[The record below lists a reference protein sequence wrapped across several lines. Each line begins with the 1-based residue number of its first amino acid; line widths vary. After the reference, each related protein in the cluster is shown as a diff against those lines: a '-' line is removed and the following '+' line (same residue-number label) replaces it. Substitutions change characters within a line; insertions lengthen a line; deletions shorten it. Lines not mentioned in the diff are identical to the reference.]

1 MKLFNL
7 ALSSSECRMTRKRL
21 TCLVLVASAYIRLG
35 DGRVFAH
42 PLDPHASPQDS
53 DSRRSYVD
61 LWIPY
66 KCTSSSPAPED
77 NLLEGSPN
85 NPVSSRSSDGQQAA
99 SSTDE
104 PAELA
109 PKRIFGVIP
118 NFRTSPTMKDYT
130 PLRPKEKFKIASQD
144 SFDRGTLVLGALFA
158 GEAQLA
164 KSTPS
169 FGQGVGG
176 YARYFAASYT
186 DFVVG
191 NYMTEAIYP
200 SILHQDPR
208 YFRRATGSAWSRLG
222 WAMSQIFRT
231 YTDSGGRQFNFSEII
246 GNSTTVAISNA
257 YYPDNRNVSDALTK
271 LGIQIGVDMAA
282 NILKEFSPELNRT
295 FSRKHTGRKN

>member
-1 MKLFNL
+1 
-7 ALSSSECRMTRKRL
+7 MTGKRL
-21 TCLVLVASAYIRLG
+21 TYLVLVASACVRLG
-35 DGRVFAH
+35 DQKVFAH
-42 PLDPHASPQDS
+42 PFDPQAPPQDS
-53 DSRRSYVD
+53 VNCRRSV
-61 LWIPY
+61 
-66 KCTSSSPAPED
+66 SPED
-77 NLLEGSPN
+77 NLLAGAPN
-85 NPVSSRSSDGQQAA
+85 NPVSSRSSDSQQAA

-104 PAELA
+104 PPELA
-109 PKRIFGVIP
+109 PKRILGVIP
-118 NFRTSPTMKDYT
+118 NYRTSPTLKDYA

-144 SFDRGTLVLGALFA
+144 SFDRGTLVLGALFG

-169 FGQGVGG
+169 FGQGVAG

-295 FSRKHTGRKN
+295 FSRKHTGKKN